1 MNSMKKIRLPLTIER
16 LVNRYINAFAPEQII
31 VFGSFAK
38 GTNHTG
44 SDVDLLIVTE
54 TAEGSVYLR
63 KAHQLALNC
72 FPKVDVI
79 FVTLEDIGKA
89 TEMKNPFLLSILGS
103 GISIYERKRQEPL
116 LRGRLK

>member
-1 MNSMKKIRLPLTIER
+1 MEKVRLPLSIQR
-16 LVNRYINAFAPEQII
+16 LVNRYIHAFAPEQII

-44 SDVDLLIVTE
+44 SDVDLLIVTD
-54 TAEGSVYLR
+54 TGGGSMYLGR
-63 KAHQLALNC
+63 AHQLSSNC

-79 FVTLEDIGKA
+79 FATLEDIHNA

-103 GISIYERKRQEPL
+103 GISFYNRKQ
-116 LRGRLK
+116 